1 MQPPVVTP
9 HHDPGAAFTAH
20 SPFEAYVYSTSFY
33 RDVTL
38 TLFKHT
44 LGALAAAQLD
54 MHFGRPMAELMTV
67 IARSVI
73 VTASNAVCYGLNRG
87 RTEAYFFYK
96 HLIFYIKCNVS

>member
-54 MHFGRPMAELMTV
+54 LRFGRPMAALMTV
-67 IARSVI
+67 TARSVV
-73 VTASNAVCYGLNRG
+73 VTVLHAVM
-87 RTEAYFFYK
+87 A
-96 HLIFYIKCNVS
+96 